1 MWNGLGGK
9 WVNGGEVGEV
19 GGFEGWMSG
28 LGAFHG
34 TCEVKWV
41 GYVGCLTLRV
51 IHFEMGSCFGLGV
64 AERTYT

>member
-1 MWNGLGGK
+1 M
-9 WVNGGEVGEV
+9 GEV

-51 IHFEMGSCFGLGV
+51 IHFEMGSCFGWRV

>member
-1 MWNGLGGK
+1 MGGL
-9 WVNGGEVGEV
+9 EQ
-19 GGFEGWMSG
+19 GFEV
-28 LGAFHG
+28 

-41 GYVGCLTLRV
+41 GYLGCLTLRV

>member
-19 GGFEGWMSG
+19 GGFEDWMSG

-34 TCEVKWV
+34 T
-41 GYVGCLTLRV
+41 
-51 IHFEMGSCFGLGV
+51 
-64 AERTYT
+64 

>member
-1 MWNGLGGK
+1 MRWDAN

-34 TCEVKWV
+34 T
-41 GYVGCLTLRV
+41 
-51 IHFEMGSCFGLGV
+51 
-64 AERTYT
+64 

>member
-19 GGFEGWMSG
+19 RGFEGWMSG

-34 TCEVKWV
+34 T
-41 GYVGCLTLRV
+41 
-51 IHFEMGSCFGLGV
+51 
-64 AERTYT
+64 